1 MSYVLP
7 DHALTILNT
16 LIHWTKM
23 WHSLTSEAKA
33 SPRSLTVNV
42 SVEPHEKRD
51 KKVESE
57 STVEVKPTILN
68 RIKNVIKTSI
78 NRWIK

>member
-1 MSYVLP
+1 
-7 DHALTILNT
+7 
-16 LIHWTKM
+16 
-23 WHSLTSEAKA
+23 
-33 SPRSLTVNV
+33 VNV

-78 NRWIK
+78 NR